1 MGLGWKNGRECETAH
16 LLERLRAW
24 KKYLYYF
31 FCPPILGV
39 VLSHLLMTDWQN
51 LGKPWELPWMTLR
64 IYSKSKIQK
73 SLLKYV
79 PLTSNCLEISD
90 KNEFTMDEHCR
101 RLKWLRLSE
110 CSNYFGVQAIRL
122 GVKLPRMTIYNGCKS
137 NNAHAPCCCLLI
149 FWEKFSLIN

>member
-1 MGLGWKNGRECETAH
+1 MWRWLWIWVGLGWKNGRECERAH

-64 IYSKSKIQK
+64 IYSKSKVQK

-101 RLKWLRLSE
+101 WLKWLCFVGMQQLLRWSGNTL
-110 CSNYFGVQAIRL
+110 
-122 GVKLPRMTIYNGCKS
+122 GCKI
-137 NNAHAPCCCLLI
+137 ALHDDI
-149 FWEKFSLIN
+149 